1 MKKESKNMPYSVPN
15 HYFDG
20 LAERMMQGVN
30 AANAD
35 QDAALSFEAPQQ
47 LVFQVPNDYFD
58 NLSQQVLDEIKDTTR
73 ATAFLQTLPSTMPFA
88 VPETYFGS
96 LSDQVNQRIHQSDE
110 DLVSL
115 DELKDIPRTL
125 PFAVPDTYFEK
136 INIPSLQKEKKQ
148 STTLPLQPNF
158 YKVGKWNNW
167 VAAASILLIFT
178 IGGTWMFRDMQKTSQ
193 HLDTKQQVAQLL
205 NSVSDE
211 DIEQYI
217 ENDLENFDVYSL
229 MSNASAATAVDNK
242 VKQGKTE
249 NVLDDISSED
259 VDAYLD
265 LEGI

>member
-1 MKKESKNMPYSVPN
+1 MPFSVPN
-15 HYFDG
+15 QYFDG
-20 LAERMMQGVN
+20 LAERLMQGVK

-35 QDAALSFEAPQQ
+35 QDAALSFEATQQ
-47 LVFQVPNDYFD
+47 PVFQVPNDYFD
-58 NLSQQVLDEIKDTTR
+58 NLSLQVIDEIKDTER
-73 ATAFLQTLPSTMPFA
+73 AVSFLQTLPSTMPFA
-88 VPETYFGS
+88 VPEAYFET
-96 LSDQVNQRIHQSDE
+96 LADKVNQHIHQSDE
-110 DLVSL
+110 DLVNL
-115 DELKDIPRTL
+115 EELKNMPRTL
-125 PFAVPDTYFEK
+125 PFAVPETYFEK
-136 INIPSLQKEKKQ
+136 FSIPFPQKEKKQ

-158 YKVGKWNNW
+158 YRVGKWNNW
-167 VAAASILLIFT
+167 VAAASILLIFS
-178 IGGTWMFRDMQKTSQ
+178 IGGTWMFRDMQKTTQ